1 MNIVLLVVGR
11 YLVQQNS
18 KQFCSQVYQNDVCV
32 IWRLK
37 SEIQ

>member
-18 KQFCSQVYQNDVCV
+18 NQFSSQVYQNDVCV
-32 IWRLK
+32 IWILK